1 MGLDP
6 GTGDGATPDDQM
18 NYYWNGIGKY
28 GSKEYEAK
36 FSDAKKEIDADRPL
50 KSGVDG
56 HARCAVGYSD
66 SSCLPCLLIYD
77 PWPEDIGLKY
87 WEVYWGRKH
96 TKDIHVED

>member
-6 GTGDGATPDDQM
+6 GTGGANKTNIL
-18 NYYWNGIGKY
+18 NYFHNGIDKY
-28 GSKEYEAK
+28 GSNEYEAE
-36 FSDAKKEIDADRPL
+36 FSEAKEEIDVDRPL
-50 KSGVDG
+50 MSGVKG

-77 PWPEDIGLKY
+77 PWPEDVGLKY